1 MQDTKQMVRWAL
13 LLMATAAIVGMV
25 VPNLGF
31 GETLKNFNNGSVQ
44 KITMLRDGGTFDR
57 TRCEGSKPYN
67 DRHCANF
74 ETPSDRK

>member
-13 LLMATAAIVGMV
+13 LLMAIAAIVGML

-31 GETLKNFNNGSVQ
+31 GETLKNLNHGSIQ
-44 KITMLRDGGTFDR
+44 KITVLRDGGTFDR
-57 TRCEGSKPYN
+57 TRCEGPKAYN

-74 ETPSDRK
+74 EAQSDRK